1 MKAVLARNDWRCH
14 SIESYMRQLRAMAH
28 SLGPSGR
35 QMASSQMNAPLA
47 YTVAEASTPSDAP
60 AGTALYNA
68 IASLTSL
75 SLERNPFDK
84 SALAGTEQNKNRRRQ
99 PNYDSAA
106 LINRCFGRRTRQRW
120 RHALTFSDFSLRGI
134 HSCPRTFIGQLL
146 DTKRQSPA
154 TPLIVFALPRGYEG
168 TLQKPR

>member
-1 MKAVLARNDWRCH
+1 
-14 SIESYMRQLRAMAH
+14 MAH

-60 AGTALYNA
+60 AGTALYDA

-99 PNYDSAA
+99 PNYDSAP
-106 LINRCFGRRTRQRW
+106 LINRCFGRRR
-120 RHALTFSDFSLRGI
+120 RHVGVMRSHFLISRSEESTVVHARLLR
-134 HSCPRTFIGQLL
+134 QLL

-168 TLQKPR
+168 TLQ

>member
-1 MKAVLARNDWRCH
+1 
-14 SIESYMRQLRAMAH
+14 
-28 SLGPSGR
+28 
-35 QMASSQMNAPLA
+35 MNAPLA

-60 AGTALYNA
+60 AGTALYDA

-106 LINRCFGRRTRQRW
+106 LINRCFGRRR
-120 RHALTFSDFSLRGI
+120 RHVGVMRSHFLISRSEESTVVHARLLR
-134 HSCPRTFIGQLL
+134 QLL

-168 TLQKPR
+168 TLQ

>member
-1 MKAVLARNDWRCH
+1 
-14 SIESYMRQLRAMAH
+14 MAH

-60 AGTALYNA
+60 AGTALYDA

-75 SLERNPFDK
+75 SIERNPFDK

-106 LINRCFGRRTRQRW
+106 LINRCFGRRR
-120 RHALTFSDFSLRGI
+120 RHVGVMRSHFLISRSEESTVVHARLLR
-134 HSCPRTFIGQLL
+134 QLL